1 MKPSHFKAP
10 RQLDDAV
17 FYSSQTSEPVAY
29 GPEHFPLSEFLVVL
43 VGALCIVGV
52 LAAVALGVI

>member
-1 MKPSHFKAP
+1 MKASHFKAP

-17 FYSSQTSEPVAY
+17 FYSAQTSEPVAY
-29 GPEHFPLSEFLVVL
+29 GLDQFPVSEFLVAL